1 MCCLIFYV
9 KDEDPKNAWLY
20 LHENDIVAIL
30 NQLQMA
36 EVFKHVLLMT
46 SNPDGNMW
54 FRNIFYIKL
63 NICIFWQC
71 EKHLDCLTGSPRY
84 DCHQTSE
91 PLFLKLLAFCTCF
104 VDILG
109 CGLQTYNLPRY
120 KQLNKRIGRMIRY
133 PTKPSLSANRERINL
148 MHISKHYWLQSVCVV
163 HSKKS
168 FFFFIEWLYS
178 MCRTTGR
185 ISWSWTR
192 EGCLRNSLVGY
203 SWSTTASSRDVQT
216 PFCLQK
222 SRP

>member
-1 MCCLIFYV
+1 MKILRMLGCISMKMILWPFWISCRWLKFSSMCCWWLPTQMVICDLWIF
-9 KDEDPKNAWLY
+9 
-20 LHENDIVAIL
+20 
-30 NQLQMA
+30 
-36 EVFKHVLLMT
+36 
-46 SNPDGNMW
+46 
-54 FRNIFYIKL
+54 FYNKL

-71 EKHLDCLTGSPRY
+71 EKHLDCSTGSPRY

-133 PTKPSLSANRERINL
+133 PTKPSWSSYRGWMNL
-148 MHISKHYWLQSVCVV
+148 MHISKHYLLIKSVCEVYSKRFFSVV
-163 HSKKS
+163 
-168 FFFFIEWLYS
+168 IEWLYS

-216 PFCLQK
+216 PFCPQK

>member
-133 PTKPSLSANRERINL
+133 PTKPSWSSCREWMNL
-148 MHISKHYWLQSVCVV
+148 MHISKHNLLHCVCVV
-163 HSKKS
+163 HSKRVVFFCHHRMTVQYVSDHWENFLELNKRRLSQEQLGRLQLEYNS
-168 FFFFIEWLYS
+168 FFQRCTNTILSAE
-178 MCRTTGR
+178 
-185 ISWSWTR
+185 
-192 EGCLRNSLVGY
+192 
-203 SWSTTASSRDVQT
+203 
-216 PFCLQK
+216 K
-222 SRP
+222 

>member
-1 MCCLIFYV
+1 
-9 KDEDPKNAWLY
+9 
-20 LHENDIVAIL
+20 
-30 NQLQMA
+30 MA
-36 EVFKHVLLMT
+36 EVFKHALLVT

-54 FRNIFYIKL
+54 FINMFFIKL
-63 NICIFWQC
+63 NIFIFWQC
-71 EKHLDCLTGSPRY
+71 VKHLECLTGSPRY

-104 VDILG
+104 VDIMG

-133 PTKPSLSANRERINL
+133 ATKPSWSTYRGWMNL
-148 MHISKHYWLQSVCVV
+148 MHISNTIAFRVVCVV
-163 HSKKS
+163 YSKR
-168 FFFFIEWLYS
+168 FFSVVVGWLYS

-185 ISWSWTR
+185 ISWSWTG
-192 EGCLRNSLVGY
+192 EGCLKSSLVGC

-216 PFCLQK
+216 PFCPQK